1 MYSIKMTYCVLIH
14 FMANVS
20 WESRFCLF
28 LASKSQAALNPI
40 INAYKTV
47 HQRLLS
53 ACNFYRQK

>member
-1 MYSIKMTYCVLIH
+1 MYMYSIKMTYRVLIH

-40 INAYKTV
+40 INAY
-47 HQRLLS
+47 
-53 ACNFYRQK
+53 